1 MTNAAQTV
9 PCFGKINLFLEIR
22 DKRPDG
28 YHNLGT
34 LFQTVDCGDRLSA
47 EPAEILSLD
56 CAEGITATPD
66 DNLVLKAAK
75 LLRATFPD
83 RVRPDQGI
91 RFSLA
96 KILPTGAGLG

>member
-1 MTNAAQTV
+1 MCAKKRKCRRMSILQIKKVIFKTEMTNAPETV
-9 PCFGKINLFLEIR
+9 PCFAKINLFLEIR

-47 EPAEILSLD
+47 EPADSLSLD

-66 DNLVLKAAK
+66 DNLVIKAAK
-75 LLRATFPD
+75 L
-83 RVRPDQGI
+83 
-91 RFSLA
+91 
-96 KILPTGAGLG
+96 